1 MTKLWMRSTGQRIA
15 RSDGMAGYGIKGLQ
29 IKSCLENA
37 DAVKAGKEMDELI
50 DDFIDAQAGS
60 EDTCH
65 SQLLE
70 ARHQL
75 NQLHA
80 LVADLA
86 RQVNATE
93 EQIMVYDKML
103 EQRLQEMAEL
113 NKWKDDELKKCEV
126 QKTKAIQMFGRLK
139 VELEEMHQIAS

>member
-1 MTKLWMRSTGQRIA
+1 MTKLWAIGHGQHVA
-15 RSDGMAGYGIKGLQ
+15 RSDGERGYGVKGLQ

-37 DAVKAGKEMDELI
+37 DAIKAGKEMDDLI
-50 DDFIDAQAGS
+50 DEFIDAQAGS
-60 EDTCH
+60 EDACH

-80 LVADLA
+80 MVADLA

-103 EQRLQEMAEL
+103 QERLQDL
-113 NKWKDDELKKCEV
+113 NDLSKWKDKELQKC
-126 QKTKAIQMFGRLK
+126 KAEKL
-139 VELEEMHQIAS
+139 

>member
-37 DAVKAGKEMDELI
+37 DAVKAGREMDELI

-60 EDTCH
+60 EDACH

-103 EQRLQEMAEL
+103 EERLEEMSEL
-113 NKWKDDELKKCEV
+113 TTWKKEELKKCEAEKLKPG
-126 QKTKAIQMFGRLK
+126 KTR
-139 VELEEMHQIAS
+139 SWR

>member
-1 MTKLWMRSTGQRIA
+1 MTKFWNTGHGQHIA
-15 RSDGMAGYGIKGLQ
+15 RSDREAGYGIKGLQ

-37 DAVKAGKEMDELI
+37 DAVKAGKKLDDLI

-60 EDTCH
+60 EDACH
-65 SQLLE
+65 SQLME

-86 RQVNATE
+86 RQVNSTE

-103 EQRLQEMAEL
+103 EDRLEEMSEL
-113 NKWKDDELKKCEV
+113 TKWKDEELAKCE
-126 QKTKAIQMFGRLK
+126 T
-139 VELEEMHQIAS
+139 